1 MSDPVFTVNLSVVH
15 VGSGGNTRKGV
26 YFYSFDPDILVIR
39 KPRTTINFV
48 LDKDSTPDF
57 VIVDLVS
64 SDAKYQLSAPRLTP
78 DSRSVSVVN
87 ENTQRQL
94 IYVSILVHD
103 TRRDELVA
111 CDPQV
116 INSPEG
122 N

>member
-1 MSDPVFTVNLSVVH
+1 MSDPVFTVNLSVAH
-15 VGSGGNTRKGV
+15 VGSGGNTRKGA

-39 KPRTTINFV
+39 KPRTTITFV
-48 LDKDSTPDF
+48 LDKDSAPEF
-57 VIVDLVS
+57 QIVDLVS
-64 SDAKYQLSAPRLTP
+64 SDAKYQFSEPRRSS
-78 DSRSVSVVN
+78 DARSVSVVN

-103 TRRDELVA
+103 SLRDELVA